1 MIAGAAERPVRQ
13 VCALSHLDVPVT
25 WSNAMRAMMT
35 FLLWCLLLVL
45 CWPVAVLAIVLFPLV
60 WLIALPF
67 RVAGLALSGLFAF
80 LGTIFMLPARMLG
93 GGRRTA

>member
-1 MIAGAAERPVRQ
+1 MK
-13 VCALSHLDVPVT
+13 LLL
-25 WSNAMRAMMT
+25 T
-35 FLLWCLLLVL
+35 FLFWCLLFVL

-80 LGTIFMLPARMLG
+80 LGAIFMLPARVLG
-93 GGRRTA
+93 GGRRPA